1 MEGENDEDDDGF
13 YVPHGYLSEGE
24 GDVSEQEME
33 ADVKVCVRMC
43 VCVAMCGRKAG
54 VGKYV
59 SRSDVVVSIHATA
72 KCPHCSVVRAY
83 SATVHVSGH
92 F

>member
-54 VGKYV
+54 VRGM
-59 SRSDVVVSIHATA
+59 
-72 KCPHCSVVRAY
+72 
-83 SATVHVSGH
+83 
-92 F
+92 